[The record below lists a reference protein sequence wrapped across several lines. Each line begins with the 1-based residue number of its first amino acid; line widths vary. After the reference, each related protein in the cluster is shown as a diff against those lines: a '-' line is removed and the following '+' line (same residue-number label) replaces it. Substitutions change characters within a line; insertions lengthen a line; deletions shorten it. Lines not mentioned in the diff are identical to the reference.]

1 MGKGKVLSEEIPLLE
16 PEPSP
21 SITLRQDMP
30 GKLPDILLQGIF
42 VCSLMLRPLG
52 AGCTAS
58 HLPA

>member
-1 MGKGKVLSEEIPLLE
+1 MGKGKVPSKEVSLLE

-42 VCSLMLRPLG
+42 VCSLMLRSLG
-52 AGCTAS
+52 VYN
-58 HLPA
+58 